1 MPLLQ
6 FLAYIVTTTVLRNT
20 TNSGE
25 LDRDEVI
32 RWQFT
37 IPGCG
42 VSFNLTVQE
51 GDVILYA
58 STETTAPNEAIYQW
72 RIEVSTSSN
81 SVGVINIIPPLGDNA
96 VNCSSVTN
104 VTVFTTIV
112 GINVTN
118 MFTVSTD
125 GKYIHIQSLNFA
137 GCMWSQNYCNYG
149 E

>member
-6 FLAYIVTTTVLRNT
+6 FLAYIVTTTVLRNA

-81 SVGVINIIPPLGDNA
+81 SFEVINIIPSLGDNA

-125 GKYIHIQSLNFA
+125 GKYIHNAHIHSLNFP
-137 GCMWSQNYCNYG
+137 GCMWSQN
-149 E
+149 